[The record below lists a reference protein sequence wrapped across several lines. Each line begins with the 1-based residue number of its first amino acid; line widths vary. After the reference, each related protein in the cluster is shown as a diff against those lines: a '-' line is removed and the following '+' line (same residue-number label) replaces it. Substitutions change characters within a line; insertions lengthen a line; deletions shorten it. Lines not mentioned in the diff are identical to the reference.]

1 MWHRCYPL
9 RLIHMSSQLIL
20 SMPDIWHCQ
29 TIYTDFVP
37 LINSIIV
44 PDPVPWFSKDSG
56 VRLVVRSYDL
66 RYKLISGGLDIIF
79 RLFKCELGVSI
90 LSLSMNFS
98 IGFRTAHT
106 VSFVF
111 LFFKRISFIIFASCN
126 WLVIVGSD
134 IV

>member
-9 RLIHMSSQLIL
+9 RLIQMSSQLL

-44 PDPVPWFSKDSG
+44 HDPVPWFNKDSG
-56 VRLVVRSYDL
+56 IRLVVRSYDL

-79 RLFKCELGVSI
+79 RLFKCMLGVSI
-90 LSLSMNFS
+90 LPLSMNFS
-98 IGFRTAHT
+98 IGFRTAPT
-106 VSFVF
+106 VSFAF
-111 LFFKRISFIIFASCN
+111 LFFKRISFIIFASRN